1 MADSN
6 HVSSH
11 RLYAAATN
19 MLELSQSEVLHVE
32 GCGFCG
38 GILEFFQDSPK
49 ALGDPSQLQQHNNKA
64 A

>member
-1 MADSN
+1 
-6 HVSSH
+6 
-11 RLYAAATN
+11 
-19 MLELSQSEVLHVE
+19 MLELSQPEVLHVE

-38 GILEFFQDSPK
+38 GILEFFQDSRQ